1 MLRKVIP
8 MKIDVNNAA
17 EFLKENDDFL
27 ILMHGSPDG
36 DTLGCGYA
44 LCGALQRIGKRAR
57 VMCPDEIPQKFEYLF
72 AAALDQDK
80 QEFEYKTVVCVDVA
94 DTKLLGDLK
103 SVGDTAALC
112 IDHHLS
118 NTGYAE
124 RTLVRPEYAAAC
136 ELVYE
141 VILAL
146 GVEFDKALAEC
157 IYTGA
162 ATDTGCFKFSNTTSQ
177 THIIAA
183 EMIRYGADFARINY
197 VNFDLKT
204 QGRIKLE
211 QEILKN
217 IRYYANGRV
226 ALISV
231 PLSLLE
237 SISDVDSDDIGALS
251 NIPRQIEGVDI
262 GICMKEKKPGVF
274 KASMRSSQLVNVAE
288 ICSEFGGGG
297 HERAAGC
304 SFSGCTMEQAEER
317 IVKACC
323 EAVSRLDQNT

>member
-1 MLRKVIP
+1 
-8 MKIDVNNAA
+8 MKINVEQAA
-17 EFLKENDDFL
+17 EFLKDNDEFL
-27 ILMHGSPDG
+27 ILMHASPDG

-44 LCGALQRIGKRAR
+44 LCGALQRLGKKAR
-57 VMCPDEIPQKFEYLF
+57 PVCPEEIPKKFEYLF
-72 AAALDQDK
+72 AAAEQ

-94 DTKLLGDLK
+94 DTKLLGDMK

-141 VILAL
+141 VIRAL
-146 GVEFDKALAEC
+146 GVEFDKTLAEC
-157 IYTGA
+157 IYTGT
-162 ATDTGCFKFSNTTSQ
+162 ATDTGCFKFSNTTAQ

-197 VNFDLKT
+197 INFDLKT

-217 IRYYANGRV
+217 IRYYADGRV

-237 SISDVDSDDIGALS
+237 SLSDVDSDDVGALS

-274 KASMRSSQLVNVAE
+274 KASMRSSKLVNVAE
-288 ICSEFGGGG
+288 ICGKFGGGG

-304 SFSGCTMEQAEER
+304 SFSDCTMEQAEAQ
-317 IVKACC
+317 IVEACC
-323 EAVSRLDQNT
+323 QAIKDL

>member
-1 MLRKVIP
+1 
-8 MKIDVNNAA
+8 MKISVEQAV
-17 EFLKENDDFL
+17 EFLKENDDYM
-27 ILMHGSPDG
+27 ILMHASPDG

-44 LCGALQRIGKRAR
+44 LCGALQRIGKRAMA
-57 VMCPDEIPQKFEYLF
+57 VCPDEIPKKFEYLF
-72 AAALDQDK
+72 AAAQK

-94 DTKLLGDLK
+94 DTKLLGDMK

-136 ELVYE
+136 EQVYE
-141 VILAL
+141 VICAL
-146 GVEFDKALAEC
+146 GAEFDKALSEC
-157 IYTGA
+157 IYTGI
-162 ATDTGCFKFSNTTSQ
+162 ATDTGCFKFSNTTAQ

-183 EMIRYGADFARINY
+183 EMIRCGADFARINY
-197 VNFDLKT
+197 VHFDLKT

-211 QEILKN
+211 QEILNN
-217 IRYYANGRV
+217 IRYYADGRV

-237 SISDVDSDDIGALS
+237 GITDVDSDDVGALS

-262 GICMKEKKPGVF
+262 GICVKEKKPGVF
-274 KASMRSSQLVNVAE
+274 KSSIRTSKLVNAAG
-288 ICSEFGGGG
+288 ICMKFGGGG

-304 SFSGCTMEQAEER
+304 SFSDCTMEQAEER
-317 IVKACC
+317 IVEACC
-323 EAVSRLDQNT
+323 KAIKDL